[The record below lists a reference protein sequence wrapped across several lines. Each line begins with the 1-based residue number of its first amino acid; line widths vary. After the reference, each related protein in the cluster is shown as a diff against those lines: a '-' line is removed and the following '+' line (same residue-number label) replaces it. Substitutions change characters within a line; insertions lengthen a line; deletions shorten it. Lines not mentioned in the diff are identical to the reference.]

1 METLLSII
9 IVLGAFFT
17 LVAAIGLV
25 RFPDF
30 YTRMH
35 AVTKAGAFGGT
46 IILIGAALC
55 FGSLKITVLVGI
67 NIIFFY
73 FTAPIAAHMI
83 ARSAYINRI
92 KPWHKT
98 ELDELK
104 GKIELKD
111 PE

>member
-1 METLLSII
+1 MEILLSII
-9 IVLGAFFT
+9 IVIGALFT
-17 LVAAIGLV
+17 LIAAIGLV

-46 IILIGAALC
+46 LILLGAALC
-55 FGSLKITVLVGI
+55 FGSLKIALLVGV

-73 FTAPIAAHMI
+73 FIAPIAAHMI

-98 ELDELK
+98 ELDEFK
-104 GKIELKD
+104 GKVVLKD